1 MGGQTR
7 LAGVGG
13 SSTGQLP
20 ICGVAARLHS
30 WPARREY
37 RTCHTHADAPRPRLT
52 DALEYLRKTDTLNRR
67 PIAAPDRDPHLVCCN
82 FHIAPT
88 TWPSSFRTTR
98 YIDSTYYLRAWCVW
112 RSAKRAQPTV
122 SAAACAFLA
131 TPAASTA
138 CSRVE
143 SSALSCA
150 AAPPWLGLG
159 LGLGL
164 GVGVGVGYG
173 LGLGLL
179 TSSPPCGGPGCG
191 LTLPKRWVSGSPAF
205 LRLGLGLGKG

>member
-7 LAGVGG
+7 LAGGGG

-88 TWPSSFRTTR
+88 TWPSSFRTTG
-98 YIDSTYYLRAWCVW
+98 YIDSISTYYLRAWCVW

-138 CSRVE
+138 CSLVE

-150 AAPPWLGLG
+150 AAPPCAGARPAMASRLGEAAHAACTASVKETTWFGCGLGFGLAFGFGFGLG
-159 LGLGL
+159 LGIGA
-164 GVGVGVGYG
+164 GRG
-173 LGLGLL
+173 
-179 TSSPPCGGPGCG
+179 
-191 LTLPKRWVSGSPAF
+191 
-205 LRLGLGLGKG
+205 